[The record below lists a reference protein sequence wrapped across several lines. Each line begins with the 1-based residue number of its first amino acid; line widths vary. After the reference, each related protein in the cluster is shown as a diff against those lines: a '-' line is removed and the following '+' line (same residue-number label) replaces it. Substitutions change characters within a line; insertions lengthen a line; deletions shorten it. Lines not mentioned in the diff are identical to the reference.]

1 MLGDPHLI
9 GKKAV
14 IGIINLMLGIV
25 VRLLLHRLIPPVYS
39 KLGDS
44 RLINKD
50 GPPCMADEGLNIGVR
65 AFVLGELVIE
75 DIMDIVANANKLLI
89 SIANGN
95 DERSDA

>member
-1 MLGDPHLI
+1 MLGDSHLI

-14 IGIINLMLGIV
+14 IGIISLMLDIV
-25 VRLLLHRLIPPVYS
+25 VGLLLHRLIPPVYS

-50 GPPCMADEGLNIGVR
+50 GPSCMADKGLNISVR
-65 AFVLGELVIE
+65 AFLLCELIIQH
-75 DIMDIVANANKLLI
+75 IMYIVANTNKLLI

-95 DERSDA
+95 DERSNA